1 VRQSGPLETVA
12 IVYSQTELAV
22 LLSLLEDRG
31 IAAFPFHRGQV
42 SVQWTLTVALG
53 GVPVQVLL
61 EDADEARAEFK
72 AVGRSWP
79 TTGVYANERWLD
91 LILVLLMLVVFW
103 IPPPSRIPAFVI
115 AGRSS
120 EAHTSR

>member
-12 IVYSQTELAV
+12 VAYSQTELAV

-31 IAAFPFHRGQV
+31 IPAFPFHRGQI
-42 SVQWTLTVALG
+42 SVHWTLTVALG
-53 GVPVQVLL
+53 GVPIQVPL
-61 EDADEARAEFK
+61 EDADEARAELK

-79 TTGVYANERWLD
+79 TNGVYADERWLD
-91 LILVLLMLVVFW
+91 IILLLLMLVVFLM
-103 IPPPSRIPAFVI
+103 PPPARIPAFVI

-120 EAHTSR
+120 SDADY

>member
-1 VRQSGPLETVA
+1 VRQSGPLETVSVA
-12 IVYSQTELAV
+12 YSQSELAV

-31 IAAFPFHRGQV
+31 IPAFPFHGGQI

-61 EDADEARAEFK
+61 EDADEARAELK

-79 TTGVYANERWLD
+79 TNGVYADER
-91 LILVLLMLVVFW
+91 
-103 IPPPSRIPAFVI
+103 
-115 AGRSS
+115 
-120 EAHTSR
+120 